1 MIDRAI
7 TQLTNSVSQTIQAN
21 SVKTVPVAQ
30 MANAVVQDKVAVT
43 NKAIEKTDIYANDK
57 FYEPVQQQSA
67 SMSQSKSSSQPIKHE
82 QSKFWLYI
90 KNFFAVNA
98 LAKIGG
104 ILLFL

>member
-7 TQLTNSVSQTIQAN
+7 TQLTNSVSQSIQAN
-21 SVKTVPVAQ
+21 SVKTIPAAKTITTVAQ
-30 MANAVVQDKVAVT
+30 DKAVT
-43 NKAIEKTDIYANDK
+43 ASNVVEKTDIYANDK

-67 SMSQSKSSSQPIKHE
+67 FVSQSKSSSQPIKHE